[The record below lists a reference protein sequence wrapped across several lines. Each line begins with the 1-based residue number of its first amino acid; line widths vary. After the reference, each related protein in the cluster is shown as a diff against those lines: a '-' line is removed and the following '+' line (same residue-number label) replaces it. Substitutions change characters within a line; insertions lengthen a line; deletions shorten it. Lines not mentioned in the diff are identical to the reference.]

1 MGFLGSLF
9 KGLPFTRNR
18 GRRAK
23 DPVRETRPYPQIM
36 QLGLRNN
43 KQKYLYKPTPRN
55 LRYFSHAPFARR
67 AINAIKN
74 PIKMLEWEIVPD
86 DGIDLN
92 SELEKQIEL
101 ATTCFRHPNNDD
113 SFMTF
118 VEQITEDYLIGASAT
133 ELQLG
138 GDPNRPLWMYPVDGL
153 SIQIYP
159 AWTGQKNEPRY
170 AQVVGYGTAFGG
182 GVVAELRNDELMYIR
197 PNGSSATPF
206 GFGPLE
212 IAFNTINNVLG
223 VAEFAG
229 RVASNQRP
237 SVALDIGEGYTSN
250 DLLEFRA
257 YWINEIEGMGK
268 VPILSMGGSPRQGDK
283 NSRGLSVHRLF
294 PEGDSGMFLEY
305 QQFLLRTLAAAFDLS
320 PQNLGIEADVNRNTS
335 EVAEDRDWNQA
346 IKPTAIHLQEH
357 LTREVL
363 HGKLGFSQLGFRFKG
378 LEREDEL
385 ANAQIYK
392 LRYEGNA
399 ITPNEYRERLGE
411 PPSEGEWGDSNF
423 ADVTIA
429 TQAAKGAAQ
438 VKDLK

>member
-1 MGFLGSLF
+1 MGFLDSLF
-9 KGLPFTRNR
+9 KGKPFTRNR
-18 GRRAK
+18 GRRAH

-43 KQKYLYKPTPRN
+43 HQKYLYKPTPRN

-101 ATTCFRHPNNDD
+101 ATVCFRHPNNDD

-118 VEQITEDYLIGASAT
+118 IEQITEDYLIGASAT

-138 GDPNRPLWMYPVDGL
+138 GDANRPLWMYPVDGL
-153 SIQIYP
+153 SIQIFP

-197 PNGSSATPF
+197 PNGSTATPF

-212 IAFNTINNVLG
+212 IAFNTINNILG

-237 SVALDIGEGYTSN
+237 SILIDLGEGADRDYLN
-250 DLLEFRA
+250 EFRA

-268 VPILSMGGSPRQGDK
+268 VPIVGMGGQGRSDEK
-283 NSRGLSVHRLF
+283 SKRGADIKRLF
-294 PEGDSGMFLEY
+294 PEGDSGMYLEY

-363 HGKLGFSQLGFRFKG
+363 HGKLGFSLLGFRFKG

-411 PPSEGEWGDSNF
+411 PPIENEFGDDTY
-423 ADVTIA
+423 ADVQIA
-429 TQAAKGAAQ
+429 MAAAKGAAQ